1 MRSGNPVLRDSTFE
15 IPNVTGER
23 MTVGGTVN
31 KTAMLLALTL
41 ITAVYTWGVYQQTKD
56 PASVQGLMLLGAIG
70 GFVVA
75 LITVFKAQAAP
86 YTAPIYALLE
96 GLFL

>member
-41 ITAVYTWGVYQQTKD
+41 ITAAYTWGQFNETRD
-56 PASVQGLMLLGAIG
+56 PPPSRD
-70 GFVVA
+70 
-75 LITVFKAQAAP
+75 
-86 YTAPIYALLE
+86 
-96 GLFL
+96 